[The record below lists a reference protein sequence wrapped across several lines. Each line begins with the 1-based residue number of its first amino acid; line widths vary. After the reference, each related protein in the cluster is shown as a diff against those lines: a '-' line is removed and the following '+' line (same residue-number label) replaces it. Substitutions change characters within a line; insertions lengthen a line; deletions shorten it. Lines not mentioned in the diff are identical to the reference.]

1 MSTGQ
6 SLLNKILKFN
16 CGKTS
21 EKKNNNN
28 IKIKNKNKENT
39 CESVKVLYKGRKM
52 VLKALKIE
60 IKLILSTQQMFQRFL
75 IA

>member
-1 MSTGQ
+1 MAKHQ
-6 SLLNKILKFN
+6 
-16 CGKTS
+16 
-21 EKKNNNN
+21 KKKNNNNN

-52 VLKALKIE
+52 VLKALEIE

-75 IA
+75 IAQT

>member
-1 MSTGQ
+1 MAKHQ
-6 SLLNKILKFN
+6 K
-16 CGKTS
+16 
-21 EKKNNNN
+21 KKNNNN